1 MRIPEEREFCFSLL
15 TFSRT
20 VIPIFLFMVLS
31 FYVMRLSIGSVVIVL
46 VAQKG
51 SVWICRFFVENT
63 IRRRRM
69 EIFYKTGGL
78 NLHFLK
84 TRIYLCYL
92 NNNDQMGRPFL
103 KYFDK
108 KKKSIKLFMGLLVG
122 ENMLF

>member
-20 VIPIFLFMVLS
+20 IISIFLFTVLS
-31 FYVMRLSIGSVVIVL
+31 FNIMRLSIGSVVIVL

-69 EIFYKTGGL
+69 EIFCKIEGL

-84 TRIYLCYL
+84 TRIYLCYR
-92 NNNDQMGRPFL
+92 NNNGQMGRSSF
-103 KYFDK
+103 
-108 KKKSIKLFMGLLVG
+108 KSFREKEEICKTLFIGLFV
-122 ENMLF
+122 